1 MVTHSPPPTHSRPS
15 QQPQKQ
21 AVRQG
26 FSGFIDTFS
35 SAAAGVA
42 RSPSAASSSHNAPA
56 STSTAFA
63 AAVVPSE
70 DVAFESQTSDQS
82 LASSPL
88 PPPRS
93 VVIPPPPFSPPP
105 DMSLNESAAITVTNP
120 LALKHSSTLKSQH
133 SSIPKPYNSSHRR
146 RPDHRYPLH
155 LRALAFEP
163 LLVLAGPVQ
172 AQSFC
177 ATGAECLAP
186 LDDDA
191 AAACV
196 NSMPLGE

>member
-1 MVTHSPPPTHSRPS
+1 MFELQDIISEEAPSNDPLELPTDAARTTNIMVTHSPPPTNSRPS

-26 FSGFIDTFS
+26 FNGFIDTFS

-42 RSPSAASSSHNAPA
+42 RSPSAASSSHNAPV

-70 DVAFESQTSDQS
+70 DAAFESQTSDQS

-105 DMSLNESAAITVTNP
+105 DMSLNESAVITVTNP
-120 LALKHSSTLKSQH
+120 
-133 SSIPKPYNSSHRR
+133 
-146 RPDHRYPLH
+146 
-155 LRALAFEP
+155 RAL
-163 LLVLAGPVQ
+163 
-172 AQSFC
+172 
-177 ATGAECLAP
+177 
-186 LDDDA
+186 
-191 AAACV
+191 
-196 NSMPLGE
+196 NS